1 MRRIN
6 SRIVREAT
14 KKVQKS
20 QATAGAAGGAKP
32 SGTDSSADGSNSI
45 PVSLSQADSDGLS
58 IWHAP
63 SCQGGSIV
71 QSTGGPP
78 AGED

>member
-20 QATAGAAGGAKP
+20 QGSGALPTGSLPAAGGAE
-32 SGTDSSADGSNSI
+32 GSADGTSSI
-45 PVSLSQADSDGLS
+45 PVSF
-58 IWHAP
+58 
-63 SCQGGSIV
+63 
-71 QSTGGPP
+71 
-78 AGED
+78 